1 MKEEEKKKL
10 SPKTVEGSSSDSAC
24 LQQNGAS
31 NDEDSSSQKK
41 TKKDKEALNAP
52 RSSLFGRFTNW
63 VSQKDQQS
71 KESSET
77 ESPVKKEKT
86 DRELSPEKSVKE
98 NTEVSTEKSVKA
110 GEELLSEKSVETA
123 AKKTVDK
130 TVTEKKSDETSTVSQ
145 KKQKVSKVD
154 KESSKIGSSVKETK
168 TDGELSP
175 EKSVKENKEVS
186 TEKSVKTEVKEEAEK
201 SKGPSIPQVKLK
213 GLFAFKVEMTSFYED
228 GKSVPVTALYYEPW
242 RVSQIKTRDKE
253 GYSAVQ
259 LACWPQKNGRCSKP
273 LTKHLIAAGFK
284 EGARYIREFRQQEL
298 PKDIQVGHELSI
310 QSLSK
315 GDVVKLSS
323 RSKGRG
329 FSGVMKRWGF
339 SGGKA
344 SHGAKT
350 HRKAGSIGQH
360 TEPSR
365 VFAGKKMPGHYGF
378 QNMSLKKV
386 EVVDVL
392 PKENL
397 IFVKGPVPGS
407 RNTLVTLKK
416 MEIS

>member
-24 LQQNGAS
+24 LQQNGVS

-98 NTEVSTEKSVKA
+98 N
-110 GEELLSEKSVETA
+110 
-123 AKKTVDK
+123 
-130 TVTEKKSDETSTVSQ
+130 
-145 KKQKVSKVD
+145 
-154 KESSKIGSSVKETK
+154 
-168 TDGELSP
+168 
-175 EKSVKENKEVS
+175 KEVS
-186 TEKSVKTEVKEEAEK
+186 TEKSVKTEVKEETEK
-201 SKGPSIPQVKLK
+201 SKGPSRPQVKLK

-259 LACWPQKNGRCSKP
+259 LACRPQKNGRCSKP
-273 LTKHLIAAGFK
+273 LTKHLTAAGFK

-344 SHGAKT
+344 SHGAKA